1 VPKRIF
7 IAVDL
12 EQRTPDVVALGR
24 LLSDATG
31 APTTLVTVSPYD
43 PLGSSEESELV
54 ALREESQAALLEFG
68 QAAGLDGSEARVIRG
83 QSAARELQQLSE
95 ERDTGVLVVGSTTRG
110 TVGRLL
116 LGGVGQRLVSGA
128 ACPIA
133 VATRGYGDRDP
144 RTLDRIG
151 FGFDGLEE
159 SQRAL
164 EAGVALAEAA
174 DATLRIISAF
184 QRLAFG
190 ATGVGTFPIESV
202 NTALRREL
210 VTTHEESLDQVRT
223 RVSVE
228 GRFADGPADEVL
240 ARESEDLDLLV
251 VGSRGYGPKR
261 AVLLGSTTTSVARS
275 ASCPLLL
282 TPRGTQFELL
292 G

>member
-1 VPKRIF
+1 MWIVTRDHQTKLAATPPMLNGSRMRIAGRLAPHLEDTGRRRDFVLPASTAFEAHPTEWQKTPDHRSAVPKRIF

-54 ALREESQAALLEFG
+54 ALREESQAALLEFS

-95 ERDTGVLVVGSTTRG
+95 ERDTGVLDVGSTTRG

-151 FGFDGLEE
+151 VGFD
-159 SQRAL
+159 
-164 EAGVALAEAA
+164 
-174 DATLRIISAF
+174 
-184 QRLAFG
+184 
-190 ATGVGTFPIESV
+190 
-202 NTALRREL
+202 
-210 VTTHEESLDQVRT
+210 
-223 RVSVE
+223 
-228 GRFADGPADEVL
+228 
-240 ARESEDLDLLV
+240 
-251 VGSRGYGPKR
+251 
-261 AVLLGSTTTSVARS
+261 
-275 ASCPLLL
+275 
-282 TPRGTQFELL
+282 
-292 G
+292 